1 MDLKVAR
8 CTPRNIRNHMPSAA
22 VKIVNIVKVVEA
34 DHCPDE
40 LEFMNAL
47 KGMTELKVV
56 RLAGDGKC
64 GGG

>member
-1 MDLKVAR
+1 
-8 CTPRNIRNHMPSAA
+8 MPSAA

-34 DHCPDE
+34 DHRPDE